1 MNNEHGPTAALAK
14 IPAERVKP
22 PDTEPDGLF
31 GECEGL
37 DADSMFRKMMPESI
51 KFFDLPLMERLHQRN
66 YHMVRLRGSFRLA
79 KLVRDYRA
87 QLLRSES
94 CQNPRGRTSIDRLMF
109 SLGGDVYVVYDMPE
123 LLVYAPTT
131 EAAAEAVGLLKEYRR
146 PEARKPSFKL
156 ISVTGS
162 QPSAQ
167 PVKLDRA
174 SLLSEQELALHYG
187 DGFDGWERAWL
198 ERLRQRSSGLSIFH
212 GPPGCGKT
220 SYVRHL
226 MARLL
231 DTFEFYFMPVSTFD
245 SLDSPRFVRFWLEEA
260 EGGKR
265 RIAVVEDAE
274 SLLLP
279 RNEGSQSS
287 VSSLLNATDG
297 LLGDHLRLQIIATT
311 NAPVRELDPALTRPG
326 RLVGVREFGRLAPAQ
341 ARRLAEAKGI
351 VLPDQQDFSLAE
363 IYCGRASSPMLN
375 ADRHIGFA
383 P

>member
-1 MNNEHGPTAALAK
+1 MNSYQGLADAPVEN
-14 IPAERVKP
+14 PAESVQP
-22 PDTEPDGLF
+22 SDTVPDVLF
-31 GECEGL
+31 SDCEAL
-37 DADSMFRKMMPESI
+37 DADSLFRKMLPESI
-51 KFFDLPLMERLHQRN
+51 KFFDLPLLDRLHRRQ

-79 KLVRDYRA
+79 KLVRDYRP

-94 CQNPRGRTSIDRLMF
+94 CQNARGRRCIERLMF
-109 SLGGDVYVVYDMPE
+109 DFGRDVFVVYDMPE

-131 EAAAEAVGLLKEYRR
+131 EAAAEAVSQLKLYQK
-146 PEARKPSFKL
+146 PEDRKPSFKL
-156 ISVTGS
+156 ISMSGNH
-162 QPSAQ
+162 PSTQ
-167 PVKLDRA
+167 PVKLEQVA
-174 SLLSEQELALHYG
+174 PLSEQELSLHYG
-187 DGFDGWERAWL
+187 EGFTDWERTWL

-220 SYVRHL
+220 SYVRNL

-297 LLGDHLRLQIIATT
+297 LLGDHLRLQILCTT
-311 NAPVRELDPALTRPG
+311 NAPVRELDVALTRPG

-341 ARRLAEAKGI
+341 ARRLAQAKGLK
-351 VLPDQQDFSLAE
+351 LPDQPDYSLGE
-363 IYCGRASSPMLN
+363 VYCGTVSGPALN
-375 ADRHIGFA
+375 ADRQIGFA
-383 P
+383 Q

>member
-1 MNNEHGPTAALAK
+1 MENLNQPTESLLPEIEAA
-14 IPAERVKP
+14 
-22 PDTEPDGLF
+22 PDALF
-31 GECEGL
+31 GECESL
-37 DADSMFRKMMPESI
+37 DSESIFRRMFPEGI
-51 KFFDLPLMERLHQRN
+51 KFFDLPLLDRLHRRH

-79 KLVRDYRA
+79 KLVRDYRP

-94 CQNPRGRTSIDRLMF
+94 CRNPRGRTFIERLMF
-109 SLGGDVYVVYDMPE
+109 DLGGDTYVVYDMPE
-123 LLVYAPTT
+123 FLVYARTM
-131 EAAAEAVGLLKEYRR
+131 EAAAVAVAQLKRYQK
-146 PEARKPSFKL
+146 PEDRKPSFKL
-156 ISVTGS
+156 ISMSGNH
-162 QPSAQ
+162 PSTQ
-167 PVKLDRA
+167 PVKLNQVA
-174 SLLSEQELALHYG
+174 PLSEQELSLHYG
-187 DGFDGWERAWL
+187 EGFTDWERTWL
-198 ERLRQRSSGLSIFH
+198 DRLRQRSSGLTLFH
-212 GPPGCGKT
+212 GQPGCGKT

-231 DTFEFYFMPVSTFD
+231 DSFEFYFMPVSTFD

-326 RLVGVREFGRLAPAQ
+326 RLVGVREFGRLAPSQ
-341 ARRLAEAKGI
+341 ARRLAAAKGLP
-351 VLPDQQDFSLAE
+351 LPDQNDFSLAE
-363 IYCGRASSPMLN
+363 IYCGATCHPVLN
-375 ADRHIGFA
+375 SDRQIGFA

>member
-1 MNNEHGPTAALAK
+1 MQSRTAQNPPPL
-14 IPAERVKP
+14 PEVEPKP
-22 PDTEPDGLF
+22 DVLF
-31 GECEGL
+31 GDCESF
-37 DADSMFRKMMPESI
+37 DADSMFRKMMPECL
-51 KFFDLPLMERLHQRN
+51 KFFDLPLLDRLHRRH
-66 YHMVRLRGSFRLA
+66 YHMVRLWGSFRLA
-79 KLVRDYRA
+79 KLVRDHRA

-94 CQNPRGRTSIDRLMF
+94 CQNPRGRTSIERLMF
-109 SLGGDVYVVYDMPE
+109 DFGRDVFVVYDIPE

-131 EAAAEAVGLLKEYRR
+131 QAAAEAVAQLKGYRR
-146 PEARKPSFKL
+146 PETRKPSFKL
-156 ISVTGS
+156 ISMS
-162 QPSAQ
+162 DNLPSTQ
-167 PVKLDRA
+167 PVKLEQVA
-174 SLLSEQELALHYG
+174 LLSEQELALHYG
-187 DGFDGWERAWL
+187 EGFDHWERAWL

-245 SLDSPRFVRFWLEEA
+245 SLDSPRFVRFWLNEA

-279 RNEGSQSS
+279 RNESSQSS

-326 RLVGVREFGRLAPAQ
+326 RLVGVREFGRLAPVQ
-341 ARRLAEAKGI
+341 ARRLAEAKGLK
-351 VLPDQQDFSLAE
+351 LPEQPDYSLGE
-363 IYCGRASSPMLN
+363 IYCGAASDPVLN

-383 P
+383 L